1 MARTHTAF
9 QPQSIASENQIAI
22 SLPRTQVE
30 ILVVTQAIQILDNPN
45 LLQSKGSEAMSQC
58 ARGKK
63 RVLRGN
69 LGVSGQPPYLPEFHQ
84 EGGKIH

>member
-30 ILVVTQAIQILDNPN
+30 ILVVTQAIQILDNPE
-45 LLQSKGSEAMSQC
+45 SPS
-58 ARGKK
+58 
-63 RVLRGN
+63 V
-69 LGVSGQPPYLPEFHQ
+69 
-84 EGGKIH
+84 